1 MFTTIHF
8 IYYDLWFCVRAG
20 HADSAYAV
28 SCISDIHMYAYIFQ
42 ICVISFLFH
51 ADMCLYQRM
60 WSYILSQSAWSALF
74 CILYFEA
81 EYILFWKRLW
91 AWAVKKRRRILTC
104 LRHQLRIAFGW
115 DGWEAQIRIG
125 SLAFGRRKRT
135 RCCRIPNLLRIKFGG
150 TQLIKKLLEL
160 DECRRNRI
168 AIYQE
173 GVSKIK
179 TEWCNIGVWF
189 EIQNGTF
196 LLI

>member
-1 MFTTIHF
+1 MR
-8 IYYDLWFCVRAG
+8 LWKK
-20 HADSAYAV
+20 
-28 SCISDIHMYAYIFQ
+28 
-42 ICVISFLFH
+42 
-51 ADMCLYQRM
+51 
-60 WSYILSQSAWSALF
+60 SAWSALF
-74 CILYFEA
+74 RILYFEA

-125 SLAFGRRKRT
+125 SLAFRRRKRT
-135 RCCRIPNLLRIKFGG
+135 RWNPNLLRIKFGG

-160 DECRRNRI
+160 EECRRNRI

-196 LLI
+196 LLIWLKEEEKWCWSSR